1 MCFEVIYMEE
11 NGIGERIRYY
21 RKLAGLTQ
29 SELAKKA
36 GISMMS
42 IRRYETGERVP
53 NLETLRKIASCL
65 NTDIISFYK
74 PPITLLDAVSINR
87 TGLPFAENVAKA
99 TVETVYKGKRGTLLS
114 AFDCLNEA
122 GQQKAVERVEELT
135 EIPKYQK
142 KPDEE

>member
-1 MCFEVIYMEE
+1 MEE

-114 AFDCLNEA
+114 AFDQRSRPAKSSRARGGIDRDTKVPEEA
-122 GQQKAVERVEELT
+122 GYGVTKRY
-135 EIPKYQK
+135 PM
-142 KPDEE
+142 